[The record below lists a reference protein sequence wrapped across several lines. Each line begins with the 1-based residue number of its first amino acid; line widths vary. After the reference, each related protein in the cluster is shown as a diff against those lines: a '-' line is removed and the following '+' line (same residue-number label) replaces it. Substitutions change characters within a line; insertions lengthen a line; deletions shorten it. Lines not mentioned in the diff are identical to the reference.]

1 MVTVVKIT
9 LQSLFFRYSQHERGD
24 GGKVSA
30 SKRSKPVKLIS
41 QESSFLT
48 STPNKTKF
56 NPETLNRASNDE
68 ITSRSVQGSA
78 APAQIS
84 ESEQAVVTG
93 SQSEKLVETGSV
105 SEQPAQTGSESKN
118 LVESFEEVDSELS
131 SMASQ
136 ILESLIQSI
145 KD

>member
-9 LQSLFFRYSQHERGD
+9 LQSLFFRYSQHERGH

-56 NPETLNRASNDE
+56 NPEILNRASNE
-68 ITSRSVQGSA
+68 ITSQSVQGSA

-118 LVESFEEVDSELS
+118 LVESFEQVDSELS